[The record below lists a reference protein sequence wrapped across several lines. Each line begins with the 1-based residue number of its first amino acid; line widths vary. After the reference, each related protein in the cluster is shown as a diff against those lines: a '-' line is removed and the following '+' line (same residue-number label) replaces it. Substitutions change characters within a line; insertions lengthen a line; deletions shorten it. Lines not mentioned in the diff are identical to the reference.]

1 MPHYPIEALGPT
13 DAQLVQLDR
22 QRDQSSPCEHR
33 SYSSAFSTN
42 IPGSMY
48 GYEEGAG
55 GGRTGSCSSSVVASM
70 ATTTRREGDG
80 LMGCRT
86 TGADTSEDDK
96 EELADDEPNEQHV
109 FVML

>member
-42 IPGSMY
+42 IPGSMR
-48 GYEEGAG
+48 A
-55 GGRTGSCSSSVVASM
+55 RCM
-70 ATTTRREGDG
+70 ATKRVQGEEERGRARRQSLRRWRRQQGEKA
-80 LMGCRT
+80 T
-86 TGADTSEDDK
+86 A
-96 EELADDEPNEQHV
+96 
-109 FVML
+109 